1 MKRYLAAGLL
11 GLALAGCGGEG
22 QAARNNPQEGG
33 GGPAGEAAVPVKTE
47 TAQRG
52 PIAAYIQTHARLEAE
67 RWVGVVSRTQ
77 GRAEQ
82 LLAEEGDQVREGQVL
97 VRLDKK
103 ELALQAQQAQVALE
117 QARSAHER
125 TQALFAR
132 QLVSQE
138 EADAA
143 RHQFESAQV
152 ALEEARLNL
161 AYADIQAPI
170 SGTVMRRAVELGDL
184 VRPNQ
189 EIFAVADL
197 EPLLARIHVPEK
209 RMHQIRQDQEARVAI
224 DAFPGR
230 VFASSVR
237 MINPG
242 VDPQSGTVKVT
253 LEIPSQGGLL
263 KPGMFATVRLITEE
277 HPRALLI
284 PKKALI
290 LETDEDDVFALVE
303 GKARRT
309 RVALGFADGEKVEVL
324 SGLDEGVEVVTVG
337 QEGLRDGTAVRVVG
351 AGQVS
356 APDSQNPGRA
366 PPADPQAQRL

>member
-1 MKRYLAAGLL
+1 
-11 GLALAGCGGEG
+11 
-22 QAARNNPQEGG
+22 
-33 GGPAGEAAVPVKTE
+33 V
-47 TAQRG
+47 QRG
-52 PIAAYIQTHARLEAE
+52 SITAYVQTHARLEAE

-77 GRAEQ
+77 GRAEE

-103 ELALQAQQAQVALE
+103 ELSLQVQQAQVVLE
-117 QARSAHER
+117 QTRSAHER

-161 AYADIQAPI
+161 AYADIAAPI
-170 SGTVMRRAVELGDL
+170 AGTVMQRAVELGDL

-209 RMHQIRQDQEARVAI
+209 RMRQIREGQEARITI
-224 DAFPGR
+224 DAFPEQ
-230 VFASSVR
+230 VFSSSVR

-253 LEIPSQGGLL
+253 LEIPSQRGGLR
-263 KPGMFATVRLITEE
+263 PGMFATVRIITEE
-277 HPRALLI
+277 HPQALLI

-309 RVALGFADGEKVEVL
+309 RVELGFADGEQVEVL
-324 SGLDEGVEVVTVG
+324 SGLDEGMEVITVG
-337 QEGLRDGTAVRVVG
+337 QEGLRDGAAVRVVG
-351 AGQVS
+351 AGQPVS
-356 APDSQNPGRA
+356 SGGQNPGGA
-366 PPADPQAQRL
+366 AAGFQGQRL